1 MSKLRLFQLKS
12 GSRDGLLLLSSV
24 ADCDLE
30 SEAGGGGGGGAGE
43 GCGGGLFPN
52 KISTSTLKR
61 GAACKRTFLLKEKRE
76 SIV

>member
-1 MSKLRLFQLKS
+1 MFQLKS

-24 ADCDLE
+24 TDCDLE
-30 SEAGGGGGGGAGE
+30 SEAGGGGGAGE